1 MQGLEVSEFTFYKHH
16 QAASVDATRA
26 YQATLAAEH
35 TLANLLV
42 RPLIFATTYGGVELA
57 EVEVCE
63 VARGAGCGAGA
74 TPYTGLQFGHL
85 GEDVET
91 LAQIVIIEVDNAR
104 TADAVSKVCYSHD
117 KASSNLLRRY
127 SSTAEA
133 VSDASARVSARLFG
147 AVAAPAK
154 KMPSRSLCTAPRNGL
169 RARK

>member
-1 MQGLEVSEFTFYKHH
+1 MGCLEVSEFTFYKHH

-57 EVEVCE
+57 EVEVCD
-63 VARGAGCGAGA
+63 VARGAGCCAGA
-74 TPYTGLQFGHL
+74 TPYTGLQLGHL

-104 TADAVSKVCYSHD
+104 ATDAVSKVCYSHCG
-117 KASSNLLRRY
+117 NLFRKY
-127 SSTAEA
+127 SSMAEA

-147 AVAAPAK
+147 AVAQPAK